1 MVEKELKEEIID
13 AMMTY
18 ATFIALNFMLDLYGR
33 GDCAHCIYK
42 DNADGCEKKCA
53 EGMVMW
59 ATARMKPVVLRKQK
73 EVQNGK
79 IETQEENG
87 KLYRV

>member
-1 MVEKELKEEIID
+1 MEKELKEEIVD

-18 ATFIALNFMLDLYGR
+18 ATFIALNFTLDLYGR

-42 DNADGCEKKCA
+42 DNTDGCGQKCA

-59 ATARMKPVVLRKQK
+59 AVARIKPVVIRKQK
-73 EVQNGK
+73 EVQLDKK
-79 IETQEENG
+79 IEA
-87 KLYRV
+87 

>member
-1 MVEKELKEEIID
+1 MEHGLKEEIVD

-18 ATFIALNFMLDLYGR
+18 ATFIALNFTIDLYGR

-42 DNADGCEKKCA
+42 DNADGCGQKCA

-59 ATARMKPVVLRKQK
+59 AIARIKPVVICKQK
-73 EVQNGK
+73 EVQLDKK
-79 IETQEENG
+79 IEA
-87 KLYRV
+87 